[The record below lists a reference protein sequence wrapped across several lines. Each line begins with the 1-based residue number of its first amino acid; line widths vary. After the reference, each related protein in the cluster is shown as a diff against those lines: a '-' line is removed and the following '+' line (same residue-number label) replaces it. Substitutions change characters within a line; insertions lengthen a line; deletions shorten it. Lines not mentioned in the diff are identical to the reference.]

1 MSISSDRARL
11 VAWLERLVAIPTAYP
26 PGATTQLCA
35 AVAPELARLG
45 YRVGVHKEVDGLE
58 NIIASIGEGAPHLV
72 FNAHVDTVGVG
83 DRADWRTDPFAL
95 TAGGDRLY
103 GLGASNCKGSM
114 AVHLS
119 LAEEIAWRGGPR
131 RGTVTFTFVTDEE
144 SLGPHGMAYLRRA
157 GLVKPDMLCL
167 GAPTSNALITTE
179 RGVMWVA
186 VETTGKAAHAGAPE
200 TGDNAIA
207 RMLRLIA
214 RLQSDLFP
222 CIAARRDGAACS
234 TVNLGQLRGG
244 SNTNVVP
251 SRCRLEIDRRLLPGE
266 TVDQAYAEIVE
277 TLRACGEPEGS
288 WSAELMRGTNGFS
301 SARDGELVAALA
313 GAVEQVTGEPARF
326 VAAIGA
332 SDGRY
337 FADDGIEIVNFGP
350 GGGSEGHA
358 ANEFVS
364 ASELETSAAIHLAL
378 IERLLGLRG

>member
-1 MSISSDRARL
+1 MSVSSNRARL
-11 VAWLERLVAIPTAYP
+11 IASLERLVAIPTAYP
-26 PGATTQLCA
+26 PGDTTQLCA
-35 AVAPELARLG
+35 EIAPELTRLG

-58 NIIASIGEGAPHLV
+58 NIVASIGEGTPHLV

-83 DRADWRTDPFAL
+83 DRGDWRTDPFVL
-95 TAGGDRLY
+95 TANGDRLY

-114 AVHLS
+114 AVHLWV
-119 LAEEIAWRGGPR
+119 AEEIAKRGGPR

-144 SLGPHGMAYLRRA
+144 SLGPHGMAYLRQA
-157 GLVKPDMLCL
+157 GLVKPTMLCL

-200 TGDNAIA
+200 TGDNAIE

-214 RLQSDLFP
+214 CLQRDLFP
-222 CIAARRDGAACS
+222 RIAARHEGEARS
-234 TVNLGQLRGG
+234 TVNLGQLQGG

-251 SRCRLEIDRRLLPGE
+251 SRCRLEIDRRLLPSE
-266 TVDQAYAEIVE
+266 SVERAYAEIVE
-277 TLRACGEPEGS
+277 TLRASGEPEGS
-288 WSAELMRGTNGFS
+288 WSAELMRGTNGFA
-301 SARDGELVAALA
+301 SAADGELVAALA

-326 VAAIGA
+326 GTAIGA

-358 ANEFVS
+358 ANEFVL

-378 IERLLGLRG
+378 VERLLGWRG